1 MNQRKNHV
9 IVIIAVVFILIGAAV
24 IYFLSARGKTGK
36 TQNVLVITLDTTRA
50 DRIGA
55 YGCKDARTP
64 YIDRLAQEG
73 TLFEQASGSVP
84 ITLPSHCT
92 IFTGSSVLY
101 HRVKSNGTYF
111 LPAEVDTL
119 AEILKKQGFET
130 AAFVSSFTVDSRFG
144 LDQGFDV
151 YDDDVETKGLRFGTP
166 GGNGGSGF
174 YSLV

>member
-1 MNQRKNHV
+1 MDFCLITWYDWISRRINMNQRKNHV

-92 IFTGSSVLY
+92 NNVPSCANRSI
-101 HRVKSNGTYF
+101 
-111 LPAEVDTL
+111 
-119 AEILKKQGFET
+119 
-130 AAFVSSFTVDSRFG
+130 
-144 LDQGFDV
+144 
-151 YDDDVETKGLRFGTP
+151 
-166 GGNGGSGF
+166 
-174 YSLV
+174 